1 MSIVAHVSGVSSGG
15 AARIAACCDVADR
28 SVIPDR
34 VEGGVPAIEWRE
46 VCMSEKERCRIMGA
60 VIEVTWTGAAS
71 AQVSCPKAATPPAEF
86 QAGCPRSAAVHLAA
100 TPRTVP

>member
-1 MSIVAHVSGVSSGG
+1 MASQEAALRGARRSHNRVTRSSGHLD
-15 AARIAACCDVADR
+15 RIAACCDVADR

-60 VIEVTWTGAAS
+60 VIEVMELLWW
-71 AQVSCPKAATPPAEF
+71 
-86 QAGCPRSAAVHLAA
+86 AAV
-100 TPRTVP
+100 